1 MWTTQK
7 RLSCDY
13 RRTAVKI
20 NRSFVEIIRI
30 ISPIQHENELRP
42 HVLVT
47 NSVPSNHSEIIIA
60 IHGFHDK
67 VNNLKCVCRVRLAG
81 ELLASFVMIE
91 MVAFCVLE
99 SKPHH
104 PEHQTI

>member
-20 NRSFVEIIRI
+20 IRI
-30 ISPIQHENELRP
+30 ISPIQHENELHP

-47 NSVPSNHSEIIIA
+47 NSVPSNHGEIIIM

-67 VNNLKCVCRVRLAG
+67 VNNLKCICHVQLAG

-104 PEHQTI
+104 PEH